1 MPKAAPQ
8 PSQSP
13 QTEPYFSGYVYTS
26 GDAALTFYNTAAEF
40 AAAMAAKSAQGV
52 VVYIAPA
59 HVIACL
65 MQDGA
70 APAAAQD
77 MWHSHAAP
85 YVAMLRKLRR
95 RLTLIQLPSEEAASA
110 VQAVIEE
117 RLPEAAASALPDL
130 PIAPELTE
138 PFWQA
143 LAQLHI
149 SQTVQTS
156 DMIDILHSH
165 STGAVDTPE
174 VPDIASVLY
183 DRWRA
188 REAQTGKHHAEAT
201 TQNAMLVE
209 QIMAL
214 EQDLAGI
221 HDTLET
227 AMHDQQAHV
236 QELVA
241 QIDAYAQ
248 MVQTLTAA
256 RDTSQQALEAA
267 AAQIKANQATQAD
280 MQSRID
286 KKNKQIGTLTAE
298 RNWVRDKRKEHEEEA
313 AAHKKSLAQLEDE
326 KKSLE
331 TLLAEKS
338 AEFDTQKSH
347 LEAAMAEKSAELD
360 AQKNHLEA
368 ALAEHTTA
376 LGQARETLI
385 ATQNDQQT
393 LLTERDTLKEQMQA
407 ELAAKTA
414 ALALA
419 DENHREMSTQ
429 MSTQICQLEEAV
441 RFSYVEHSDNSNDT
455 AKEALRQMVRQLEIS
470 LSMLQSR
477 QRDIQADRDSLQA
490 QLDSL
495 HTSTSWRVT
504 GPMRSVSRLVRK

>member
-26 GDAALTFYNTAAEF
+26 GDAALTLYNIAAEF

-65 MQDGA
+65 MQEGA

-85 YVAMLRKLRR
+85 YIAMLRKLRR

-110 VQAVIEE
+110 VQAMIEE

-165 STGAVDTPE
+165 STGAVDTVD
-174 VPDIASVLY
+174 VPDIASVLC

-188 REAQTGKHHAEAT
+188 REAQTGKHHAQAT

-267 AAQIKANQATQAD
+267 ATQIKATQATQAD

-313 AAHKKSLAQLEDE
+313 AAHKRSLAEL
-326 KKSLE
+326 
-331 TLLAEKS
+331 
-338 AEFDTQKSH
+338 DTQKSH
-347 LEAAMAEKSAELD
+347 LEAA
-360 AQKNHLEA
+360 
-368 ALAEHTTA
+368 LAEQTTA
-376 LGQARETLI
+376 LEQARETLG
-385 ATQNDQQT
+385 ATQSAT
-393 LLTERDTLKEQMQA
+393 AEREALKEQMQA

-441 RFSYVEHSDNSNDT
+441 RFSYVEHSGSDDS

-477 QRDIQADRDSLQA
+477 QRDVQEEKDSLQS

>member
-26 GDAALTFYNTAAEF
+26 GDAALTLYNIAAEF

-65 MQDGA
+65 MQEGA

-85 YVAMLRKLRR
+85 YIAMLRKLRR

-165 STGAVDTPE
+165 STGAVDTVD
-174 VPDIASVLY
+174 VPDIASVLC

-188 REAQTGKHHAEAT
+188 REAQTGKHHAQAT

-267 AAQIKANQATQAD
+267 ATQIKANQATQAD

-313 AAHKKSLAQLEDE
+313 AAHKRSLAQLEDE

-331 TLLAEKS
+331 TLLAK
-338 AEFDTQKSH
+338 
-347 LEAAMAEKSAELD
+347 KSAELD
-360 AQKNHLEA
+360 TQQSHLEA
-368 ALAEHTTA
+368 ALAEQTTA
-376 LGQARETLI
+376 LEQARETLG
-385 ATQNDQQT
+385 ATQSAAA
-393 LLTERDTLKEQMQA
+393 EREALKEQMQA

-441 RFSYVEHSDNSNDT
+441 RFSYVEHSGSDDS

-477 QRDIQADRDSLQA
+477 QRDVQEEKDSLQS